1 MSDTGGGFGSSGWQ
15 IVEADSF
22 DESVLQAGGHREV
35 DEGLAWVEEALNKN
49 PRGFNRLHSASD
61 IYFVK
66 TKLRIKGARVFPAY
80 RLLFSIDVGTKTVTK
95 LHVKA
100 CQPEEMPFADDPW
113 DEHEP
118 PF

>member
-1 MSDTGGGFGSSGWQ
+1 MSSTGGGFGSSGWQ

-22 DESVLQAGGHREV
+22 DESVLQAGGHPEV
-35 DEGLAWVEEALNKN
+35 DEGLAWVDEALNKR
-49 PRGFNRLHSASD
+49 PLGFNRLHPNSN

-66 TKLRIKGARVFPAY
+66 TKLRIKGAKVFPSY
-80 RLLFSIDVGTKTVTK
+80 RLLFSVDAATKTVTK

-100 CQPEEMPFADDPW
+100 CEPDEMPFADDPW
-113 DEHEP
+113 NDGES